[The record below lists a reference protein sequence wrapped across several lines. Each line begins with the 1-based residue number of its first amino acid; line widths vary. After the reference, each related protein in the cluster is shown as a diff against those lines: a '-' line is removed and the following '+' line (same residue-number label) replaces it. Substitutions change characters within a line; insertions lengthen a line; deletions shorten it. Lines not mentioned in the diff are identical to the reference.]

1 MPERVVEVDA
11 QRYPRWRERFEESNA
26 QRAQDERQHVVAVER
41 FEHDPLALL
50 LVRRGGYGVG
60 VAVGPELVAHKVG
73 TRYVQSRTK
82 KGGWSQQ
89 RYARRRG
96 NQADELVDAAADH
109 ASRVLA
115 TLPEGTKGV
124 RGLVL
129 GGDRALLAQLL
140 EDPRLRPL
148 RELPRREL
156 PDLPDPRLTV
166 LQDALRRARH
176 VRITIRDP

>member
-1 MPERVVEVDA
+1 MPERVVEVDP
-11 QRYPRWRERFEESNA
+11 QRYPGWRGRFETSNA
-26 QRAQDERQHVVAVER
+26 QRPEGERQRVLEVER

-60 VAVGPELVAHKVG
+60 VAAGAELVAHKVG

-96 NQADELVDAAADH
+96 NQADGLVGAAADH
-109 ASRVLA
+109 AARLLD
-115 TLPEGTKGV
+115 TLPTGAKGV

-129 GGDRALLAQLL
+129 GGDRTLLAQLL
-140 EDPRLRPL
+140 DDLRLAPL

-156 PDLPDPRLTV
+156 PDLPDPRLAV
-166 LQDALRRARH
+166 LQDALRRARQ
-176 VRITIRDP
+176 VRVTVLDP

>member
-26 QRAQDERQHVVAVER
+26 ARAEDGRQHVVAVER

-50 LVRRGGYGVG
+50 LLRRGGYGVG

-115 TLPEGTKGV
+115 TLPEGAKGV

-156 PDLPDPRLTV
+156 PDLPDPRLSV
-166 LQDALRRARH
+166 LQDALRRARQ
-176 VRITIRDP
+176 VRVTVLDP